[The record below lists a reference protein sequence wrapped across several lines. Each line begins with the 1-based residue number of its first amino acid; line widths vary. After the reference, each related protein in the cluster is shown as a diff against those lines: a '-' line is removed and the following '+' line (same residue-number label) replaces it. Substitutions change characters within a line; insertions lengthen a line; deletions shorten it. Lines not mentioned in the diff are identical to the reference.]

1 MTKKLASATVYNVDT
16 FDAIDMLEDNS
27 LSAVITDPPY
37 FLDGMGDNWQDD
49 MVERKTTTKQTVTS
63 LRSGM
68 KFDKQQGLDFQ
79 EYMNVLAEKL
89 LPKVKPGGW
98 FIAFS
103 APRLYHRLAVGVED
117 AGYEI
122 RDMWEWLYTQNQ
134 MKAMGL
140 SRGLEKL
147 KEDLS
152 EKDYDKLSKDL
163 LSWKTP
169 QVKSC
174 FEPIVLAQK
183 PREGTFLNNWLQH
196 GIGLVNVKSGIGAA
210 GDKDTA
216 NVITT
221 DSISEI
227 LDSAFLVGKPTKNE
241 KGETTH
247 LSVKPLELMQH
258 IIRNTVPEGGLIL
271 DPFNGSGTTGIAAL
285 LENRNFI
292 GYEKHPEYFGQSL
305 IRNQKHFMVETKDF
319 SYTST
324 IK

>member
-1 MTKKLASATVYNVDT
+1 MSNAFATIYNVDT
-16 FDAIDMLEDNS
+16 FDAIDLLEDNS

-196 GIGLVNVKSGIGAA
+196 GIGLVNVKSGVGLT

-221 DSISEI
+221 DNISEV

-292 GYEKHPEYFGQSL
+292 GYEKHPEYYKQSL
-305 IRNQKHFMVETKDF
+305 QRNEKHFSVELDKGF
-319 SYTST
+319 YTA
-324 IK
+324 K